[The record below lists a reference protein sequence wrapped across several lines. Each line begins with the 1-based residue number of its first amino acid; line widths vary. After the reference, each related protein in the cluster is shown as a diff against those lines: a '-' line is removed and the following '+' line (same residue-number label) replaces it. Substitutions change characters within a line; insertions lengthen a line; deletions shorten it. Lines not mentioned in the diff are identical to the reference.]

1 MISARNL
8 IIIRLRLE
16 PTLLKRFFMFYEP
29 NFRPNSLPH
38 DPFKAIVS
46 PRPIG
51 WISTI
56 NKDGSANLAPYSF
69 FNAIGDKPPMV
80 IFSKTGPKLGVA
92 EEKDSIVNIRET
104 GEFVVN
110 FVSFELT
117 EQMNISSQHFKHG
130 EDEFIAA
137 GLEKGTSKIISVP
150 FVKAAPAAFECVLH
164 QEIKLPGEDQIA
176 IIGEV
181 KGIHIGEQYIKDG
194 MFDVTLY
201 KPLSRLGYRD
211 YAVIEKVISL
221 KRPDD

>member
-1 MISARNL
+1 MLYN
-8 IIIRLRLE
+8 
-16 PTLLKRFFMFYEP
+16 P
-29 NFRPNSLPH
+29 NFRPDSLPH

-80 IFSKTGPKLGVA
+80 IFSKTGPKLGIA
-92 EEKDSIVNIRET
+92 EEKDS
-104 GEFVVN
+104 
-110 FVSFELT
+110 
-117 EQMNISSQHFKHG
+117 MNISSQHFKHG
-130 EDEFIAA
+130 EDEFTVA
-137 GLEKGTSKIISVP
+137 GLEKGVSEIVSVP
-150 FVKAAPAAFECVLH
+150 FVKAAPAAFECILH
-164 QEIKLPGEDQIA
+164 KEIKLPGEDQIA

-181 KGIHIGEQYIKDG
+181 KGIHIYEKYIKDG
-194 MFDVTLY
+194 LLDVTLY

-211 YAVIEKVISL
+211 YAVIEKLITL

>member
-1 MISARNL
+1 
-8 IIIRLRLE
+8 
-16 PTLLKRFFMFYEP
+16 MFYKP
-29 NFRPNSLPH
+29 NFRPDSLPH

-80 IFSKTGPKLGVA
+80 IFSKTGPKLGIA

-117 EQMNISSQHFKHG
+117 DQMNISSQHFKHG
-130 EDEFIAA
+130 EDEFTAA
-137 GLEKGTSKIISVP
+137 GLEKGVSEIVSVP
-150 FVKAAPAAFECVLH
+150 FVEAAPAAFECILH
-164 QEIKLPGEDQIA
+164 KEIKLPGEDQIA

-181 KGIHIGEQYIKDG
+181 KGIHINEKYIKDG
-194 MFDVTLY
+194 MLDVTLY

-211 YAVIEKVISL
+211 YAVIEKLITL